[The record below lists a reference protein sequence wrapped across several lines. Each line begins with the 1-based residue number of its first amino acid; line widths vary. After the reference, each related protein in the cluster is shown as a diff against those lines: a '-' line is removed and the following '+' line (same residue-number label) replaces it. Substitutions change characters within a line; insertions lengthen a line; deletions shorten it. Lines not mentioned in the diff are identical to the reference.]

1 MKKVMALRCLKNA
14 FMALSAFALMS
25 FGAVSCSSGDDE
37 NSSPQSESEI
47 KTETPGASGSNDDSE
62 SDNEN
67 KTNEKADGNDTAET
81 FTNLTGEK
89 TSTVTAESD
98 ENADIQIVMCGDS
111 IMRTYSAADGDETG
125 WGQVL
130 QFYFDKGVYVNNTL
144 SNGGRSSK
152 SFYYEKGRWETVK
165 EILAERKDSGKKTYV
180 FINFGHNDQKYSGNG
195 STFMNYAT
203 YAKENPDGWADVTYT
218 KESNVIDSY
227 DPSTSPDNGTYKD
240 FLQKYIDETKALGG
254 TPVIFSPFVR
264 CDVSGGKVTDKGAH
278 NLTSVYA
285 NETVARGNYQ
295 EAAKE
300 IAEANDVAFVDITQ
314 LTRDYVD
321 SALAKG
327 KEKFVYWPNDNTH
340 VRALGALKICELA
353 MSELKTKIP
362 ELATHAVTP
371 DARIL
376 VDANTIDFGRMY
388 PGNNCV
394 KSFKVSSFNAA
405 SGKIT
410 ITAPLGYTVSLSES
424 DGFAKTL
431 EIDTASEYFGDDI
444 YVKFEPTEV
453 CEYNYNLQVTH
464 SSITPDFGNSPVG
477 SMSGNILL
485 VSLTGAGK
493 QKAEGGQDYE
503 VTWPM
508 IDSSKKISYTAE
520 VDPEGVVSPS
530 VAVIGSGLKE
540 STVKNDYVNGK
551 ARARFCNSTSDWKG
565 EKDEDTYIEF
575 KLPAGSSS
583 VIVNQISV
591 ELASSGTGNM
601 RWDVL
606 YSTNDDFSSPVTIV
620 QCGQGTA
627 IDKDGATSA
636 NCNEVLT
643 EFKSDAD
650 MGMSIAGK
658 TLTIRVY
665 PYMKTA
671 DPGKG
676 ANRQIMVGDVK
687 ISGIVQ

>member
-1 MKKVMALRCLKNA
+1 MKKLKKLLTLTA
-14 FMALSAFALMS
+14 ALSLLGMTFI
-25 FGAVSCSSGDDE
+25 SCAATDDSNSETQTPQNPVTPEPAEDDE
-37 NSSPQSESEI
+37 AYTDI
-47 KTETPGASGSNDDSE
+47 TGTKAS
-62 SDNEN
+62 
-67 KTNEKADGNDTAET
+67 TLKAEG
-81 FTNLTGEK
+81 
-89 TSTVTAESD
+89 D

-111 IMRTYSAADGDETG
+111 IMRTYDPADGDETG

-130 QFYFDKGVYVNNTL
+130 QFYFDSGVYVNNTL

-152 SFYYEKGRWETVK
+152 SFYYEKGRWENVRA
-165 EILAERKDSGKKTYV
+165 ILSERQTTGKKTYV

-203 YAKENPDGWADVTYT
+203 YAKENPEGWADVTYT
-218 KESNVIDSY
+218 KESNVLDSY
-227 DPSTSPDNGTYKD
+227 DPSTAPDNGTYQD

-254 TPVIFSPFVR
+254 IPVIFSPFVR

-278 NLTSVYA
+278 NLTAVYA
-285 NETVARGNYQ
+285 NETTARGNYA

-300 IAEANDVAFVDITQ
+300 TAEANDITFVDITQ

-321 SALAKG
+321 SAVAAG

-340 VRALGALKICELA
+340 VRTLGALKICELA
-353 MSELKTKIP
+353 MSGIKTEIP
-362 ELATHAVTP
+362 ELASHAVTP

-376 VDANTIDFGRMY
+376 IDANTIDFGRMY
-388 PGNNCV
+388 PANSTV
-394 KSFKVSSFNAA
+394 KSFKVSAFNVTE
-405 SGKIT
+405 GKIT
-410 ITAPLGYTVSLSES
+410 ITAPKGYTVSLSENS
-424 DGFAKTL
+424 GFAKTL
-431 EIDTASEYFGDDI
+431 EIDTDSSYFGDDVYI
-444 YVKFEPTEV
+444 KFEPSAV
-453 CEYNYNLQVTH
+453 AEYNYNLQVTH

-477 SMSGNILL
+477 SLSGNILL
-485 VSLTGAGK
+485 ISLTGAGK

-503 VTWPM
+503 VCWPM
-508 IDSSKKISYTAE
+508 IDSSNKVCYTAN
-520 VDPEGVVSPS
+520 VDPEGVVSPA

-540 STVKNDYVNGK
+540 TTYKNDYVNGK
-551 ARARFCNSTSDWKG
+551 PRTRFCNSTSDWKG
-565 EKDEDTYIEF
+565 EKDENTYVEF

-583 VIVNQISV
+583 VIVNQITL

-620 QCGQGTA
+620 QGGQGTA

-650 MGMSIAGK
+650 MGMSIQGK
-658 TLTIRVY
+658 TLTVRVY
-665 PYMKTA
+665 PYMKSA

-676 ANRQIMVGDVK
+676 SNRMIMFGDVK
-687 ISGIVQ
+687 ITGIVQ